1 MSSQLALFT
10 ASSEA
15 DLFHDPNRG
24 GFFSILVQGETR
36 KYQSSHK
43 LSDMHRVLGL
53 VNPTRDTWISQ
64 AEFMA
69 PNRRVVNLARIGL
82 LFADLDTYRLPWAL
96 GRSPEALAQSAL
108 YLCLEEGVPPPSIL
122 VFSGRGLQAKWL
134 LNRPV
139 PRQALPRWNACQRH
153 LIDRL
158 KVIGAD
164 VAAKDAS
171 RVLRLVETVNS
182 RSGEIC
188 RVVHLESGEDG
199 HPLRYDFE
207 DLAEALLPVARITL
221 EEQRKARKLKV
232 LNGGKKSN
240 LRAFSGRQLA
250 WDRLEDLRRLAV
262 MRGGVK
268 EGERMTHLFWQ
279 INFMLLSGVTNSF
292 QMFHEARALARQIA
306 PGWVGHRTQEL
317 STLYLKAKQ
326 FEAGERVEFLGKKLP
341 PLYTPRN
348 QTLIDLFHITDDEQK
363 VMRTLICKDI
373 ALSRRRERDRERHM
387 RLDREAARKRAETRR
402 RAAGAIDR
410 ATYEAN
416 ALSNSR
422 PWESKSMS
430 RASWY
435 RAVKALEDGGN
446 A

>member
-1 MSSQLALFT
+1 M
-10 ASSEA
+10 
-15 DLFHDPNRG
+15 FHDPNRG

-43 LSDMHRVLGL
+43 LSEMHRVLGL
-53 VNPTRDTWISQ
+53 VDPARDTWISQ

-69 PNRRVVNLARIGL
+69 PNRRVVNLARVGL
-82 LFADLDTYRLPWAL
+82 LFADLDTYRMPWAV
-96 GRSPEALAQSAL
+96 GRSPDSLAESAL
-108 YLCLEEGVPPPSIL
+108 YLCLEQGVPPPSIM

-134 LNRPV
+134 LTRPI

-158 KVIGAD
+158 KVVGAD

-188 RVVHLESGEDG
+188 RVVHLETGEDG
-199 HPLRYDFE
+199 DPLRYDFE
-207 DLAEALLPVARITL
+207 DLANALLPVGRITL
-221 EEQRKARKLKV
+221 EEQRKARTLEV
-232 LNGGKKSN
+232 LSGGKSSN
-240 LRAFSGRQLA
+240 LRGFNGRQLA

-262 MRGGVK
+262 MRGGIK

-292 QMFHEARALARQIA
+292 QMFHEARALAKQIA
-306 PGWVGHRTQEL
+306 PGWAGHRNQEL
-317 STLYLKAKQ
+317 STLYLKSKQ

-348 QTLIDLFHITDDEQK
+348 QTLIDLFHITADEQNA
-363 VMRTLICKDI
+363 MRTLISKD
-373 ALSRRRERDRERHM
+373 LEPPRVSRR
-387 RLDREAARKRAETRR
+387 LFGLSQAATLEA
-402 RAAGAIDR
+402 
-410 ATYEAN
+410 
-416 ALSNSR
+416 
-422 PWESKSMS
+422 
-430 RASWY
+430 
-435 RAVKALEDGGN
+435 
-446 A
+446 